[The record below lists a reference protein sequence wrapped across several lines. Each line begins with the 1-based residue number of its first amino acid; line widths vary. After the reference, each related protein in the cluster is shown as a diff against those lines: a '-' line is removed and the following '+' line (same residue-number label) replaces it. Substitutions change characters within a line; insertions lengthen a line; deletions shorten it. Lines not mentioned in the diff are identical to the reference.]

1 MHNPYSHK
9 TIQDLYVTYSF
20 VYFIGDFSQNPLVSN
35 SDGRY
40 LPLLKILIDDG
51 ICAHFHS
58 LLCIQMTKNK
68 YFRFGVLLLQYLW
81 VYRNVYRK
89 YYCAYL

>member
-1 MHNPYSHK
+1 MLSVHTAYRHK

-20 VYFIGDFSQNPLVSN
+20 VYFIGDFEKNPLVSN

-51 ICAHFHS
+51 MCTHFHS
-58 LLCIQMTKNK
+58 LFCIQITKNK
-68 YFRFGVLLLQYLW
+68 HFRFGILLLQYL
-81 VYRNVYRK
+81 
-89 YYCAYL
+89 